1 MSVGR
6 GGFPVIV
13 TAERPP
19 MHETQPVT
27 FRDRIT
33 PLEVRTRLQA
43 LAWALKLK
51 PSLRH
56 HLRDTLPSGD
66 DLVFDGCFQFSL
78 WDDSVA
84 THLAFRDGKA
94 KVGKGAAE
102 EPDVIVRFKT
112 PLDMRT
118 FFAPGAD
125 ALHML
130 LNNDM
135 KVEGNLALLYKFGAI
150 AADVVYGGKS
160 PSPNTEM
167 WGDDGG
173 GWEALAAPPTGET
186 CTELPFGEVSAL
198 DDPNMAGVSLDD
210 LPAVKRLLWAHRH
223 VQPSICS
230 ERARLLTEHV
240 VAARAAEDAA
250 DPPAPALRRARA
262 IRAIL
267 AGKQPILND
276 DDLLAGTTT
285 AKRVGVVIYPETFGA
300 TIWPELRTVSSR
312 KLNPYRLDP
321 EDAEILGRQVFPLWL
336 HDNIREWTRKANDNP
351 MSLQLDERFVLYF
364 QWKGYAVS
372 HTIIDVPRALGRGL
386 LDIRA
391 EAARREGEAAEPSA
405 RDLYRGMQEVIDGV
419 LEYAAHLATEAH
431 TRAAAIEEDDPE
443 ARALRARLERMAA
456 ACERVPA
463 HPPRS
468 LFEAA
473 QAVWIL
479 FLSQHQENVNA
490 GLSIGRLDV
499 WLQPYLERDL
509 AGVDDP
515 DARRRIVDDALQVT
529 CALMLKCTDHL
540 PLVPDM
546 GSRLFGGASSDQVI
560 TLGGQTADG
569 RTAVCDMTWI
579 FLKATEVLRLRD
591 PNVNAR
597 FAVGIN
603 STAYLRRLCEVNVL
617 TRATPS
623 LHGDDAVLAALAEQ
637 GFTPE
642 DARDWS
648 ATGCV
653 EPTSCGRHFGHTG
666 CLMFNMVAP
675 LEMALND
682 GEHPVL
688 GESIGPNTGDP
699 REMATFD
706 RFLDAYCTQLGWL
719 IDRAAECNN
728 MLGEAHRELMP
739 SPLLSALF
747 TGPMESGKDVIDG
760 GAVYNSTGIGT
771 VGLTDVVDSL
781 CAVKTLV
788 YDEERCDFATLLE
801 ALEADFADHA
811 ALLARIQNRVP
822 RFGQDAELPRQIAER
837 VLSFAYDRWQA
848 QPHYRG
854 GHYVPGYW
862 SMSNHVAFGMLSGA
876 LPSGR
881 RKGEP
886 FTPGLTPAPYCDAP
900 LTEQLRTV
908 AELDPVTIPNN
919 LAFNVKVAPGATETH
934 AALLDRMT
942 ALAGAYFDQGG
953 MQIQFNVMTSDDLRQ
968 AMDEPNAHRDLL
980 VRISG
985 YNAYFVELNQNM
997 QLELI
1002 DRTEHGLGLE

>member
-1 MSVGR
+1 MLDVQNPSL
-6 GGFPVIV
+6 
-13 TAERPP
+13 
-19 MHETQPVT
+19 
-27 FRDRIT
+27 RDRIT
-33 PLEVRTRLQA
+33 PLEIRTRLQA
-43 LAWALKLK
+43 LAWSLKLK

-66 DLVFDGCFQFSL
+66 EIVFDGCYQFGL

-84 THLAFRDGKA
+84 THMVFRDGK
-94 KVGKGAAE
+94 VRIGKGPASA
-102 EPDVIVRFKT
+102 PDVIVRFKQ
-112 PLDMRT
+112 PRHMRA
-118 FFAPGAD
+118 FFAPGSD

-130 LNNDM
+130 LNNEM
-135 KVEGNLALLYKFGAI
+135 KVEGNLALLYKFGAL
-150 AADVVYGGKS
+150 AADVVTGGRS
-160 PSPNTEM
+160 LPPNTEM

-173 GWEALAAPPTGET
+173 GWQRLTAPPSGEP
-186 CTELPFGEVSAL
+186 CAEPPEGEVSAL
-198 DDPNMAGVSLDD
+198 DDPYLAGVDLDD
-210 LPAVKRLLWAHRH
+210 LPAIKRILWAHRH
-223 VQPSICS
+223 VQPALCS

-240 VAARAAEDAA
+240 VAAPRGEDPA
-250 DPPAPALRRARA
+250 DPPAPTLRRARA
-262 IRAIL
+262 IRHIL
-267 AGKQPILND
+267 AGKRPLIHD

-300 TIWPELRTVSSR
+300 AIWPELRTVASR
-312 KLNPYRLDP
+312 ELNPYRLDP
-321 EDAEILGRQVFPLWL
+321 ADAEVLDRQVFPLWL
-336 HDNIREWTRKANDNP
+336 HDNIRERTRRANDSP
-351 MSLQLDERFVLYF
+351 LSLRLDERFVLYF

-372 HTIIDVPRALGRGL
+372 HTIIDGPRALGRGL

-391 EAARREGEAAEPSA
+391 EARRREGEATGDPAA
-405 RDLYRGMQEVIDGV
+405 RDLYRGMGEVIDGV
-419 LEYAAHLATEAH
+419 LEYADHLATEASA
-431 TRAAAIEEDDPE
+431 RAEAVEGDEPAAAD
-443 ARALRARLERMAA
+443 LRARLQRMAV
-456 ACERVPA
+456 ACRRVPA
-463 HPPRS
+463 HPPRT

-473 QAVWIL
+473 QTIWIL
-479 FLSQHQENVNA
+479 FLCQHQENVNA
-490 GLSIGRLDV
+490 GLSLGRLDV

-509 AGVDDP
+509 RGVDDP
-515 DARRRIVDDALQVT
+515 EQRRRIVDDALQIT

-546 GSRLFGGASSDQVI
+546 GSRLFGGSSSDQVI

-569 RTAVCDMTWI
+569 RSAVCDMTWI
-579 FLKATEVLRLRD
+579 FLKATELLRLRD

-597 FAVGIN
+597 YAPGIN
-603 STAYLRRLCEVNVL
+603 SEAYLRRLCEVNLL

-682 GEHPVL
+682 GVHPVL
-688 GESIGPNTGDP
+688 GESIGPRTGDP
-699 REMATFD
+699 RSMVTFD
-706 RFLDAYCTQLGWL
+706 AFLDAYCEQLGWL
-719 IDRAAECNN
+719 IDRAAEGNN
-728 MLGEAHRELMP
+728 MLGEAHRQLMP

-760 GAVYNSTGIGT
+760 GAVYNSTGIGA

-781 CAVKTLV
+781 CAVRTLV
-788 YDEERCDFATLLE
+788 YDEGRVDFAGLLD
-801 ALEADFADHA
+801 ALGSDFEGHE
-811 ALLARIQNRVP
+811 ALLARIQHRVP
-822 RFGQDAELPRQIAER
+822 RFGQDADLPREIADR
-837 VLSFAYDRWQA
+837 VLAFAYDRWQG

-854 GHYVPGYW
+854 GRYVPGYW

-881 RKGEP
+881 RKGQP
-886 FTPGLTPAPYCDAP
+886 FTPGLTPASYCAAP

-908 AELDPVTIPNN
+908 AGLKPEHLPNN
-919 LAFNVKVAPGATETH
+919 IAFNVKVAPGTCETH
-934 AALLDRMT
+934 AELLDRMT

-953 MQIQFNVMTSDDLRQ
+953 MQIQFNVIGNDDLRR
-968 AMDEPNAHRDLL
+968 AMDDPRAHRDLL

-985 YNAYFVELNQNM
+985 YNAYFVELNRNM

-1002 DRTEHGLGLE
+1002 ERTEHGLGEG

>member
-1 MSVGR
+1 MFEPQNASL
-6 GGFPVIV
+6 
-13 TAERPP
+13 
-19 MHETQPVT
+19 
-27 FRDRIT
+27 RDRIT
-33 PLEVRTRLQA
+33 PFEVRTRLQA

-56 HLRDTLPSGD
+56 HLRDTLPSGNEV
-66 DLVFDGCFQFSL
+66 VFDGCFQFGL

-84 THLAFRDGKA
+84 THLTFRGGKVRVGRGPAA
-94 KVGKGAAE
+94 K
-102 EPDVIVRFKT
+102 PDVIVRFKQ
-112 PLDMRT
+112 PRHMRT
-118 FFAPGAD
+118 FFAPGSD

-130 LNNDM
+130 LNNEM
-135 KVEGNLALLYKFGAI
+135 KVEGNLALLYKFGAM
-150 AADVVYGGKS
+150 AADVVHGGK
-160 PSPNTEM
+160 PLPPNTEI

-173 GWEALAAPPTGET
+173 GWRSLPVPPTGEA
-186 CTELPFGEVSAL
+186 CRDVPRGEVEAL
-198 DDPNMAGVSLDD
+198 DDPYLADVGLDD

-223 VQPSICS
+223 VQPAICS

-240 VAARAAEDAA
+240 VAARRDEDPD
-250 DPPAPALRRARA
+250 DPPAPVLRRARA
-262 IRAIL
+262 VRAIL
-267 AGKQPILND
+267 AGKRPILND

-285 AKRVGVVIYPETFGA
+285 AQRVGVVIYPETFGA
-300 TIWPELRTVSSR
+300 TIWPELRTVTAR
-312 KLNPYRLDP
+312 ELNPYRLDP
-321 EDAEILGRQVFPLWL
+321 ADAEVLDRQVFPLWL
-336 HDNIREWTRKANDNP
+336 HDNVREWTRRANDSP
-351 MSLQLDERFVLYF
+351 LSLKLDERFVLYF

-372 HTIIDVPRALGRGL
+372 HTIIDVPRALERGL
-386 LDIRA
+386 SGIRTEA
-391 EAARREGEAAEPSA
+391 EWREREAADDPPK
-405 RDLYRGMQEVIDGV
+405 RDLYRGMQVVIDGV
-419 LEYAAHLATEAH
+419 LEYAAHLAA
-431 TRAAAIEEDDPE
+431 E
-443 ARALRARLERMAA
+443 ARQRADAVEGEAVDAVDLRARLLRIAD

-463 HPPRS
+463 QPSRS

-473 QAVWIL
+473 QAIWIL
-479 FLSQHQENVNA
+479 FLCQHQENVNA
-490 GLSIGRLDV
+490 GLSLGRLDV

-509 AGVDDP
+509 EGIEDP
-515 DARRRIVDDALQVT
+515 DERRKIVDDALRIT

-546 GSRLFGGASSDQVI
+546 GSRLFGGSSSDQVI
-560 TLGGQTADG
+560 TLGGQTATG
-569 RTAVCDMTWI
+569 RSAVCDMTWI
-579 FLKATEVLRLRD
+579 FLKATELLRLRD

-597 FAVGIN
+597 YASGIN
-603 STAYLRRLCEVNVL
+603 SEAYLRRLCEVNVL

-623 LHGDDAVLAALAEQ
+623 LHGDEAVLATLAAQ
-637 GFTPE
+637 GFSRE

-682 GEHPVL
+682 GTHPVL
-688 GESIGPNTGDP
+688 GETIGPQTGDP
-699 REMATFD
+699 RTMETFHQ
-706 RFLDAYCTQLGWL
+706 FLFAYCQQLGWL
-719 IDRAAECNN
+719 IDRAAEGNN
-728 MLGEAHRELMP
+728 MLGEAHRQLMP

-788 YDEERCDFATLLE
+788 YDQRRVDFATLLDAIE
-801 ALEADFADHA
+801 GDFADHGP
-811 ALLARIQNRVP
+811 LLARIRNRVP
-822 RFGQDAELPRQIAER
+822 RFGQDADLPREIADR
-837 VLSFAYDRWQA
+837 VLAFAYDRWQA

-854 GHYVPGYW
+854 GRYVPGYW

-886 FTPGLTPAPYCDAP
+886 FTPGLTPAPYCAAP

-908 AELDPVTIPNN
+908 AGLDPVHLPNN
-919 LAFNVKVAPGATETH
+919 IAFNVKVAPGTCETH
-934 AALLDRMT
+934 ADLLDRMT

-953 MQIQFNVMTSDDLRQ
+953 MQIQFNVVGSDDLRR
-968 AMDEPNAHRDLL
+968 AMDDPLRHRDLL

-985 YNAYFVELNQNM
+985 YNAYFVELNRNM

-1002 DRTEHGLGLE
+1002 DRTEHGLGDG